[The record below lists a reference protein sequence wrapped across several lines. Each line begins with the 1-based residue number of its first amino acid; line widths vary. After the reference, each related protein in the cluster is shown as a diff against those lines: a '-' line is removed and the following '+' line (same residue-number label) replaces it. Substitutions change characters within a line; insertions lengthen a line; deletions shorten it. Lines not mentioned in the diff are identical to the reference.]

1 MGCCEHVL
9 PLTKQK
15 TNFLYVEE
23 KNFLSTPFPYV
34 LYQCRVYLNVECCD
48 VRLSAAFLS
57 RLRGRGQSPGPSLS
71 GRQRHRNTAGCLSP
85 VAAVRLQQ
93 QVRVARTETSQPTRS
108 KPLPP
113 GHSQKPI
120 HRSRLPS
127 PALAVNRDPGPG
139 AVTLPPWNSWYLPCL
154 RPHGAGPWAMWAL
167 HVLQ

>member
-23 KNFLSTPFPYV
+23 KNFLSTPSPYV

-57 RLRGRGQSPGPSLS
+57 RLRGRGRSPGPSLS

-93 QVRVARTETSQPTRS
+93 QVRVESLGQR
-108 KPLPP
+108 PP
-113 GHSQKPI
+113 NPQSLNLCRLAI
-120 HRSRLPS
+120 YRSRLPS

-154 RPHGAGPWAMWAL
+154 RPHGAGPRAMWAL

>member
-23 KNFLSTPFPYV
+23 KNFLSTPSPYV

-57 RLRGRGQSPGPSLS
+57 RLRGRGRSPGPSLS

-93 QVRVARTETSQPTRS
+93 QVRVKSLGQR
-108 KPLPP
+108 PP
-113 GHSQKPI
+113 NPQGLNLCRLAI

-154 RPHGAGPWAMWAL
+154 RPHGAGPRAMWAL